1 MLHFDLDWQQLRGV
15 ATELEASEKQFK
27 ASLSRACNRTAATLR
42 KMSGRG
48 LKDELQLRTMAAMRK
63 RLKSIRL
70 RTRQQGVVLWY
81 GLNDLPVS
89 SFKGRAKQTSDGA
102 TFRDQKFDGAF
113 VGRSTVKG
121 KRTVFKRAGKSRLPI
136 TEQLMP
142 IKDKAEIFI
151 EDEIFTQVEEIFW
164 KHFERDI
171 KARVKYFDTSDRW
184 A

>member
-89 SFKGRAKQTSDGA
+89 SFKGRAKQTRDGA

-151 EDEIFTQVEEIFW
+151 EDEIFTQVEQIFW
-164 KHFERDI
+164 KHFERDLR
-171 KARVKYFDTSDRW
+171 ARVKYIETSDRW